1 MIDCM
6 AYIQSRNWLVTAGRD
21 QCFFVWKFMGSHL
34 IQFAEDYEIEAESD
48 DDIGPV
54 KTNGLQKD
62 TTCKDSDSHQDSVFK
77 VIVLPVSLAFTV
89 W

>member
-34 IQFAEDYEIEAESD
+34 IQFAEDYEIEAESENSQEN
-48 DDIGPV
+48 I
-54 KTNGLQKD
+54 
-62 TTCKDSDSHQDSVFK
+62 SDNHSRMLKRERCMYDYMHRF
-77 VIVLPVSLAFTV
+77 
-89 W
+89 

>member
-34 IQFAEDYEIEAESD
+34 IQFAEDYEIEAESE
-48 DDIGPV
+48 
-54 KTNGLQKD
+54 N
-62 TTCKDSDSHQDSVFK
+62 S
-77 VIVLPVSLAFTV
+77 
-89 W
+89 